1 MIPYGKHH
9 VDEEDI
15 KSVIKVLKSDNLTQ
29 GPLIDAFEKEISIYV
44 GAKYSVAL
52 TSCTAGLHLAAIVS
66 KINKGK
72 VLLTSPITFVAT
84 ANSSLYCNGETIFA
98 DIDSSTINISIDSIK
113 KIISQKK
120 IHAIAPVHF
129 GGLPC
134 NMKKIKEI
142 ADEVGAI
149 IYEDAAHAFGASFPD
164 GSKVGSCKYSDMTI
178 FSFHPV
184 KSIATGEGGVVTTN
198 DKYLYERLL
207 SLRNHGIEKNQDNF
221 QSKNNSITN
230 GINNPWY
237 YEMQEL
243 GYHYR
248 ITDIQCALGLSQL
261 KKIDK
266 FIMKRRELAKKY
278 DLAFENL
285 KNCEPIQKNMRD
297 FSSNHLYILRIN
309 FKKLSKTRASLM
321 EELKNVGIMT
331 QVHYIPVILHPYF
344 QKKGYKDDNFS
355 NSYNYYNNALSIPLF
370 YDLTNKEQSHVINQ
384 IKKLVG

>member
-29 GPLIDAFEKEISIYV
+29 GPLIDAFEKEISKYV

-207 SLRNHGIEKNQDNF
+207 RLRNHGIEKNQDNF

-331 QVHYIPVILHPYF
+331 QVHYIPVISHPYF
-344 QKKGYKDDNFS
+344 QKKNYKESNFP
-355 NSYNYYNNALSIPLF
+355 NCYNYYNSALSIPLF
-370 YDLTNKEQSHVINQ
+370 YDLTDKQQSYVIDQ
-384 IKKLVG
+384 VKKLIG

>member
-29 GPLIDAFEKEISIYV
+29 GPLIDAFEKEISKYV

-120 IHAIAPVHF
+120 VHAIAPVHF

-207 SLRNHGIEKNQDNF
+207 RLRNHGIEKNQDNF

-331 QVHYIPVILHPYF
+331 QVHYIPVISHPYF
-344 QKKGYKDDNFS
+344 QKKNYNDSNFP
-355 NSYNYYNNALSIPLF
+355 NSYNYYNSALSIPLF
-370 YDLTNKEQSHVINQ
+370 YDLTDKQQSYVIDQ
-384 IKKLVG
+384 VKKLIG

>member
-29 GPLIDAFEKEISIYV
+29 GPLIDAFEKEISKYV

-207 SLRNHGIEKNQDNF
+207 RLRNHGIEKNQDDF

-370 YDLTNKEQSHVINQ
+370 YDLTDKEQSHVINQ

>member
-29 GPLIDAFEKEISIYV
+29 GPLIDAFEKEISKYV

-142 ADEVGAI
+142 ADKVGAI

-184 KSIATGEGGVVTTN
+184 KSITTGEGGAITTN
-198 DKYLYERLL
+198 DKKIYEQLMR
-207 SLRNHGIEKNQDNF
+207 LRNHGLEKNQENF
-221 QSKNNSITN
+221 QLKNNFIAN
-230 GINNPWY
+230 DLNDPWY

-243 GYHYR
+243 GYNYR

-266 FIMKRRELAKKY
+266 FIKRRRELAKKY

-285 KNCEPIQKNMRD
+285 KNCEPIQKNMRN
-297 FSSNHLYILRIN
+297 FSSNHLYVLKIN
-309 FKKLSKTRASLM
+309 FKKLGKTKERLM
-321 EELKNVGIMT
+321 EEFKSAEIIT
-331 QVHYIPVILHPYF
+331 QVHYIPVISHPYF
-344 QKKGYKDDNFS
+344 KIKNYKNSNFP
-355 NSYNYYNNALSIPLF
+355 NSYNYYNSALSIPLF
-370 YDLTNKEQSHVINQ
+370 YALTDKQQSYVIDQ
-384 IKKLVG
+384 VKKLIG

>member
-29 GPLIDAFEKEISIYV
+29 GPLIDAFEKEISKYV

-207 SLRNHGIEKNQDNF
+207 RLRNHGIEKNQDNF
-221 QSKNNSITN
+221 QLKNNSITN

-331 QVHYIPVILHPYF
+331 QVHYIPVTSHPYF
-344 QKKGYKDDNFS
+344 QKKNYKDSNFP
-355 NSYNYYNNALSIPLF
+355 NCYNYYNSALSIPLF
-370 YDLTNKEQSHVINQ
+370 YNLTDKQQSYVIDQ
-384 IKKLVG
+384 VKKLIG

>member
-29 GPLIDAFEKEISIYV
+29 GPLIDAFEKEISKYV

-207 SLRNHGIEKNQDNF
+207 RLRNHGIEKNKDNF
-221 QSKNNSITN
+221 LSKNNSITN

-309 FKKLSKTRASLM
+309 FKKLSKTRTSLM

-331 QVHYIPVILHPYF
+331 QVHYIPVISHPYF
-344 QKKGYKDDNFS
+344 QKKNYKDSNFP
-355 NSYNYYNNALSIPLF
+355 NCYNYYNSALSIPLF
-370 YDLTNKEQSHVINQ
+370 YDLTDKQQSYVIDQ
-384 IKKLVG
+384 VKKLIG

>member
-9 VDEEDI
+9 VDVEDI

-29 GPLIDAFEKEISIYV
+29 GPLIDAFEKEISKYV

-207 SLRNHGIEKNQDNF
+207 RLRNHGIEKNQDNF

-309 FKKLSKTRASLM
+309 FKKLSKTRTSLM

-331 QVHYIPVILHPYF
+331 QVHYIPVISHPYF
-344 QKKGYKDDNFS
+344 QKKNYKDSNFP
-355 NSYNYYNNALSIPLF
+355 NCYNYYNSALSIPLF
-370 YDLTNKEQSHVINQ
+370 YNLTDKQQSYVIDQ
-384 IKKLVG
+384 VKKLIG